1 MVKCKDIRKGIIQLE
16 WQHKMMK
23 MQIEDLSN
31 KAKDIQMLRPTED
44 QKDVSLIRIPKHPII
59 GPGFSLAQTNT
70 WIQKGKKKS
79 QNNTFWI
86 KCHIT
91 VNRSY
96 TVYISEMTPYFVWI
110 MNTPNIFGQTSIE
123 DIKAGF
129 GSIRCFPSRKLL
141 PYSSTDDLLSQTRPF
156 IFFLHVLKT

>member
-59 GPGFSLAQTNT
+59 GPGFSLFSN
-70 WIQKGKKKS
+70 KHLNSKRKKK
-79 QNNTFWI
+79 N
-86 KCHIT
+86 H
-91 VNRSY
+91 
-96 TVYISEMTPYFVWI
+96 
-110 MNTPNIFGQTSIE
+110 
-123 DIKAGF
+123 
-129 GSIRCFPSRKLL
+129 
-141 PYSSTDDLLSQTRPF
+141 
-156 IFFLHVLKT
+156 